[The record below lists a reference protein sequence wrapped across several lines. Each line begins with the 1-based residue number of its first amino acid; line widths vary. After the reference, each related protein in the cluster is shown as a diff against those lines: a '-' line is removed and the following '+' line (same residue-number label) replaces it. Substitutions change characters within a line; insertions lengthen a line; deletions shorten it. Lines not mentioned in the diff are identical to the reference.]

1 MRLHGEDGPD
11 YYLLSA
17 SARRERKL
25 YSILVNSCLRFP
37 DENALR
43 PQQTEINRTIS
54 IAIQDETPPV
64 LPLRQVVWNIH
75 GDNSSQS
82 CHSTTQ

>member
-1 MRLHGEDGPD
+1 MNVIGRQAI
-11 YYLLSA
+11 A
-17 SARRERKL
+17 SQCHPVECN
-25 YSILVNSCLRFP
+25 IL
-37 DENALR
+37 

-64 LPLRQVVWNIH
+64 PPLRQVVWNIH

-82 CHSTTQ
+82 CHMPSALPEHAVAPRRVEN